1 MILLVVCV
9 IEGGGDEGR
18 ERERGNTGWEGGRER
33 EIAKD
38 L

>member
-18 ERERGNTGWEGGRER
+18 EREREHWLGRREGEG
-33 EIAKD
+33 D
-38 L
+38 Y